1 MSIGV
6 VFPFSLATGSLGYV
20 ASSDDVVTALIS
32 NVKSLLTTNWGER
45 VMQPDLG
52 CNLREF
58 LFEPLT
64 QALRAPIADRIRSQL
79 KRWLP
84 FLELKSLTLKFSA
97 DDLSVPNNGM
107 LISMEIFI
115 PPSTVVPINQLLVQ

>member
-1 MSIGV
+1 
-6 VFPFSLATGSLGYV
+6 
-20 ASSDDVVTALIS
+20 
-32 NVKSLLTTNWGER
+32 
-45 VMQPDLG
+45 MQPDLG